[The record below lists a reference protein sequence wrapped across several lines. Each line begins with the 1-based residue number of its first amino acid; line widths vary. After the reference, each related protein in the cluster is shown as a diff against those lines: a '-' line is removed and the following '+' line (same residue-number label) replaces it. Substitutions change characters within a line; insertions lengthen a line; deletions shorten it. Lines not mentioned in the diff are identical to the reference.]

1 MQDNYIIGIMGKK
14 GSGKT
19 ELTRKVLVNIRRY
32 IVVDVMAEYEKGVIF
47 YDFDPMLT
55 FLNQWKKNDFH
66 IIFRPTSDPDT
77 DNLFDTIQKLNDFTL
92 ILEEVDRW
100 CDPNRIDQRLLNLVK
115 YGRHFKRNLIW
126 ISRNPFEVNRNL
138 TRQYDLLISF
148 VQTEPRDLEYLA
160 KYPFDKDLTKLKEFE
175 YSCAG
180 DSDLVTLFKGEKYIK
195 KEKKR
200 DKKNKNPVGSIESG
214 HNKKI
219 KSHEAVEIEE
229 ENRHDHK
236 NIRSTNTGNGSGGKI
251 EACLRDDIRIQSCFH
266 SAIEQE
272 EKFRDIL
279 RDHDPKTGKFLKKQ

>member
-19 ELTRKVLVNIRRY
+19 ELTKKAILNIRRY

-47 YDFDPMLT
+47 WEFDPMLA
-55 FLNQWKKNDFH
+55 FLNQWKRNDFH

-77 DNLFDTIQKLNDFTL
+77 DKLFDTVQKLNHFTL

-100 CDPNRIDQRLLNLVK
+100 CDPNRIDKRLLNLVK

-160 KYPFDKDLTKLKEFE
+160 KYPFDKNLTKLKEFE

-180 DSDLVTLFKGEKYIK
+180 DSDLVSMFKGEKYLK
-195 KEKKR
+195 KEKK
-200 DKKNKNPVGSIESG
+200 NVPGGSIKSG
-214 HNKKI
+214 NTEKI
-219 KSHEAVEIEE
+219 KRDEPVQIEE
-229 ENRHDHK
+229 ETGQDHEK
-236 NIRSTNTGNGSGGKI
+236 IRTTNPVNGPGGK
-251 EACLRDDIRIQSCFH
+251 
-266 SAIEQE
+266 E

-279 RDHDPKTGKFLKKQ
+279 MDHDPKTGKFLKVKKD

>member
-1 MQDNYIIGIMGKK
+1 MQDNYIIGVMGKK

-19 ELTRKVLVNIRRY
+19 ELTRKALVNIRRY
-32 IVVDVMAEYEKGVIF
+32 IVVDVMAEYEKGVVF
-47 YDFDPMLT
+47 YDFDPMLA
-55 FLNQWKKNDFH
+55 FLNQWKRNDFH
-66 IIFRPTSDPDT
+66 IIFRPSSDPDV
-77 DNLFDTIQKLNDFTL
+77 DNLFDTIQKLNNFTL

-180 DSDLVTLFKGEKYIK
+180 DIDLVTMFKGEKYLK
-195 KEKKR
+195 KEKKHGK
-200 DKKNKNPVGSIESG
+200 KKNKSSGSIESG
-214 HNKKI
+214 NTENI
-219 KSHEAVEIEE
+219 KRDEPVEIEE
-229 ENRHDHK
+229 ENRQDHEK
-236 NIRSTNTGNGSGGKI
+236 ILPANTVNGSGG
-251 EACLRDDIRIQSCFH
+251 ED
-266 SAIEQE
+266 

-279 RDHDPKTGKFLKKQ
+279 RDHDPKTGKFLKN